1 MVSLPIHVTGPA
13 LHADFFGPVTILPR
27 VFHAQLLQ
35 QKLYLPIQPEDLP
48 SGPDLI
54 ASLESDIT
62 GPRLML
68 FLDERSWLAL
78 ALLNQ
83 ESHEHVASLL
93 ALPD

>member
-1 MVSLPIHVTGPA
+1 MVLLPTHVTGPVSPS
-13 LHADFFGPVTILPR
+13 DFFGPVTILPR
-27 VFHAQLLQ
+27 FFHTQLLH
-35 QKLYLPIQPEDLP
+35 QKLQLPRKPEASP

-54 ASLESDIT
+54 ASLESDST

-68 FLDERSWLAL
+68 FLDECSWLAL

-83 ESHEHVASLL
+83 ESHEHVASSL

>member
-1 MVSLPIHVTGPA
+1 MLPSAQVVP
-13 LHADFFGPVTILPR
+13 FFGPVHILPHC
-27 VFHAQLLQ
+27 FHAQFLH
-35 QKLYLPIQPEDLP
+35 QKLYLPMEPEDSP

-54 ASLESDIT
+54 ASLESNSA

-68 FLDERSWLAL
+68 FLNERSWLAL

-83 ESHEHVASLL
+83 ESHEHVAFLL

>member
-1 MVSLPIHVTGPA
+1 MLPSAQVPT
-13 LHADFFGPVTILPR
+13 FFGPVRILPR
-27 VFHAQLLQ
+27 FFHAQFLH
-35 QKLYLPIQPEDLP
+35 QKLCLPIQPEDLP

-54 ASLESDIT
+54 ASLESNCT

-68 FLDERSWLAL
+68 FLNERSWLAL

-83 ESHEHVASLL
+83 ESHEHVAFLL

>member
-1 MVSLPIHVTGPA
+1 MLPSAQVVP
-13 LHADFFGPVTILPR
+13 FFGPVHILPHC
-27 VFHAQLLQ
+27 FHTQFLH
-35 QKLYLPIQPEDLP
+35 QKLYLPTQPEDLP

-54 ASLESDIT
+54 ASLESNST

-68 FLDERSWLAL
+68 FLNERSWLAL

-83 ESHEHVASLL
+83 ESHEHVAFLL